1 MLVTLWF
8 TLVHSL
14 IFKWPLS
21 LILIEAP
28 SAIREIPTCPAGW
41 SKADLNLKS
50 FQNGGK
56 WFKVFTL
63 HTLRKWNTVRMCNTG
78 ENEAFPLLMGT
89 ILCIENNPHPSMS
102 SFFDFR
108 RKNCEKSNWKYYLH
122 PSDTALPTSSCPAD
136 IVFVFVSVLCICIC
150 NAFVF
155 VFVFTF
161 VYFKKISPLLR
172 LWKGYDGACSWCWS
186 RFQWNWRSRSSG
198 WLNQFKFKS
207 GRYKFRFN

>member
-8 TLVHSL
+8 TLVHSPT
-14 IFKWPLS
+14 FKWPHS
-21 LILIEAP
+21 LILIHALF
-28 SAIREIPTCPAGW
+28 AIRETPTCPAGW

-56 WFKVFTL
+56 WFKVLLCTL
-63 HTLRKWNTVRMCNTG
+63 WETLN
-78 ENEAFPLLMGT
+78 T

-102 SFFDFR
+102 SFFDYR

-207 GRYKFRFN
+207 GWYKFRFN